1 MNEDFFSHC
10 SYFRAPPHIEIG
22 LRLFYWKKW
31 QHYPTYSSS
40 LPGYGDKQVAC
51 SALEDIALPLHLLEL
66 SPSSIGHDREV
77 MTSCFQVLTPHHL
90 QHLLGFRHTVGS
102 VDLLYPPRSYL
113 LACFQQ
119 LNNPK
124 SKLTVGARALC
135 KHCIRCKSTWGE
147 WDSNPAL
154 TNRLKGQET
163 VQNEVALSTLLR
175 LLEHASWMNIHL
187 LPHDVVVL
195 EIRIESGFGCRWD
208 LAQGIFR
215 GFVEPYMEN
224 GYEVGWVHND
234 S

>member
-22 LRLFYWKKW
+22 LRLFYWRKFR
-31 QHYPTYSSS
+31 HYPSYSSS

-51 SALEDIALPLHLLEL
+51 SALEDVALSLHLMEL
-66 SPSSIGHDREV
+66 SSSSICHDREV
-77 MTSCFQVLTPHHL
+77 MASCFQALTPHRL

-147 WDSNPAL
+147 
-154 TNRLKGQET
+154 
-163 VQNEVALSTLLR
+163 
-175 LLEHASWMNIHL
+175 
-187 LPHDVVVL
+187 
-195 EIRIESGFGCRWD
+195 
-208 LAQGIFR
+208 
-215 GFVEPYMEN
+215 
-224 GYEVGWVHND
+224 
-234 S
+234 

>member
-1 MNEDFFSHC
+1 MQWIHNANEMNEDFFSHC

-77 MTSCFQVLTPHHL
+77 MASCFQVLTPHRL

-102 VDLLYPPRSYL
+102 VDLLYPPRSTL

-147 WDSNPAL
+147 
-154 TNRLKGQET
+154 
-163 VQNEVALSTLLR
+163 
-175 LLEHASWMNIHL
+175 
-187 LPHDVVVL
+187 
-195 EIRIESGFGCRWD
+195 
-208 LAQGIFR
+208 
-215 GFVEPYMEN
+215 
-224 GYEVGWVHND
+224 
-234 S
+234 